1 VTRWIAPAAC
11 LLAISCSDLN
21 DAGGGVVALE
31 VTVPSPPIVEVNETL
46 QLSARALNKDGDS
59 VAASIVWSAGDPTIT
74 VDPSSGVLT
83 GVSPGTGRVQASVG
97 TLTSGLFTFSVIAP
111 ADTIII
117 AGDSVFTV
125 APDVPASAPLAV
137 RVESFTPAGPV
148 EARPVIYTLTSPD
161 PATIPP
167 TVAFPNGLSE
177 DTAATGAD
185 GTVTALTLTR
195 IAGLTAPDTA
205 IVTVR
210 ATRTRGAVVPGS
222 GQRFIVLFQ

>member
-1 VTRWIAPAAC
+1 MKGLTALVA
-11 LLAISCSDLN
+11 LALAGCSNLN
-21 DAGGGVVALE
+21 EVAGGVVALE
-31 VTVPSPPIVEVNETL
+31 VTLPSPSIIEVNESL

-59 VAASIVWSAGDPTIT
+59 VAADIVWGAGDPTLS
-74 VDPSSGVLT
+74 VDATTGVLT

-97 TLTSGLFTFSVIAP
+97 SLTSGVLTFSVIAP

-125 APDVPASAPLAV
+125 TADLSASPPLAV
-137 RVESFTPAGPV
+137 RVESFSPPGPV
-148 EARPVIYTLTSPD
+148 DTRPVIYTLTAPD
-161 PATIPP
+161 PATTPP

-177 DTAATGAD
+177 DTAATATD
-185 GTVTALTLTR
+185 GTITTMTLNR

-210 ATRTRGAVVPGS
+210 ASRTRGAVVPDRS
-222 GQRFIVLFQ
+222 AFHRVFP